1 MSATD
6 PTTPEPER
14 VGRLLPAAFRSRLD
28 LEPSDSEPTVE
39 EAGSAFT
46 LRAFALGTFLA
57 AFIGGGI
64 AYSTLYLQG
73 SFMALGF
80 STVGAVCLLSLLTG
94 LVNPLLKLC
103 GTQGLRRG
111 ELLLV
116 YIMMVMASPIP
127 VIFTSRIISQLA
139 SPFYFAT
146 PENDWQGLIHP
157 HIPHW
162 MMPRQLGDAQFF
174 FEGMGASYAVPW
186 KAWLLALAAWQPLIW
201 SLFLVMIAIM
211 VVLRRQWID
220 NERLVYPLVQ
230 VPLAMT
236 AMGEANERWSPFFKN
251 RGMWIGFALAA
262 TWSTLHGLY
271 AYFPEGVHFAR
282 GVDLLH
288 QTVPIMRGTST
299 LYIIFRFN
307 IFGFF
312 YFLKTEVA
320 LSLWV
325 FNLLANVLRGA
336 FSILGIGNTPSLGSG
351 HGIGHT
357 LQVYHAM
364 GAMLVL
370 FLGGLWAARRHLVA
384 VWRKAWSG
392 DPAIDDAEEILS
404 YRAAVAILIVGSAI
418 MLGWL
423 WLAGLPLWAGA
434 ALLFLA
440 GALFVAFTRIVA
452 EGGLSDGAPP
462 VVPAGILIS
471 AVGSSALGAPGL
483 VLLASTYIWT
493 ANVRSFVMASCANS
507 LKLGQELGRGRR
519 PLFWAMVV
527 AIAVAI
533 AASTW
538 MILELSYEHGNLN
551 LRAMVSREAPY
562 RYVESLLRYPSEL
575 HLWGWINMG
584 LGAAIM
590 LGLTVARWHYAWW
603 PLHPLGYPIGPTWI
617 MDHLWFNMFL
627 AWLIK
632 VLVLKYGGAE
642 RYHQTR
648 PFFMGLILGQL
659 LPGGIFL
666 VIDHFTGTVG
676 NVIFW
681 G

>member
-1 MSATD
+1 M
-6 PTTPEPER
+6 PI
-14 VGRLLPAAFRSRLD
+14 SRKACN
-28 LEPSDSEPTVE
+28 S
-39 EAGSAFT
+39 
-46 LRAFALGTFLA
+46 LA
-57 AFIGGGI
+57 VSIC
-64 AYSTLYLQG
+64 SNQQ
-73 SFMALGF
+73 
-80 STVGAVCLLSLLTG
+80 LS
-94 LVNPLLKLC
+94 
-103 GTQGLRRG
+103 
-111 ELLLV
+111 
-116 YIMMVMASPIP
+116 
-127 VIFTSRIISQLA
+127 
-139 SPFYFAT
+139 
-146 PENDWQGLIHP
+146 
-157 HIPHW
+157 
-162 MMPRQLGDAQFF
+162 
-174 FEGMGASYAVPW
+174 
-186 KAWLLALAAWQPLIW
+186 
-201 SLFLVMIAIM
+201 
-211 VVLRRQWID
+211 
-220 NERLVYPLVQ
+220 
-230 VPLAMT
+230 
-236 AMGEANERWSPFFKN
+236 
-251 RGMWIGFALAA
+251 
-262 TWSTLHGLY
+262 
-271 AYFPEGVHFAR
+271 
-282 GVDLLH
+282 
-288 QTVPIMRGTST
+288 IMRGTST

-325 FNLLANVLRGA
+325 FNLLANVLRGTFA
-336 FSILGIGNTPSLGSG
+336 ILGIGNTPGLGSG

-370 FLGGLWAARRHLVA
+370 FLGGLWAARRHLA
-384 VWRKAWSG
+384 EVWRKAWSG
-392 DPAIDDAEEILS
+392 DPDIDDADEILS
-404 YRAAVAILIVGSAI
+404 YRAAVAILIVGTAI
-418 MLGWL
+418 MVGWL

-440 GALFVAFTRIVA
+440 GALFVAFTRVVA

-527 AIAVAI
+527 AIAVAL
-533 AASTW
+533 AASIW

-551 LRAMVSREAPY
+551 LREMISREASY
-562 RYVESLLRYPSEL
+562 RYVESLLRYPSEA

-627 AWLIK
+627 AWFVK

-642 RYHQTR
+642 RYHRTR